1 MKIKK
6 FYEQDEFSDKSLDEK
21 YDDLKEALKSMIETT
36 IENSG
41 GEYDTF
47 LNSFVRNPEDY
58 KIEGLINDNEIYE
71 FYLKWRNDID
81 SLLNEINYFNESP
94 IENDVFGLY
103 DYVIDGTEKAI
114 HQIAKL
120 LLKS

>member
-1 MKIKK
+1 MKIKR
-6 FYEQDEFSDKSLDEK
+6 FYEQDEFSDESLDEK
-21 YDDLKEALKSMIETT
+21 YEDLKETIKTMIETT
-36 IENSG
+36 IKNSG

-47 LNSFVRNPEDY
+47 LNSFVRSPENY

-81 SLLNEINYFNESP
+81 SLLNDINYFNEAP

-103 DYVIDGTEKAI
+103 DYVIDGTKKAI
-114 HQIAKL
+114 HQASKL